1 MCTSRTQSGYIE
13 DLNNV
18 GLMRSGRSDADICM
32 LETWY
37 QDYYR
42 PAGGGLN
49 GLTAESV
56 KALGSPMLSKNFVL
70 HRSRQYRQRPLIAVN
85 ATSPLAPRTDL
96 FLKHDPCAM
105 RE

>member
-1 MCTSRTQSGYIE
+1 MQSCIVADIPPFTMCTSRNAGAGYIE

-49 GLTAESV
+49 GLTAESCEGTWFADAV
-56 KALGSPMLSKNFVL
+56 KNFVL
-70 HRSRQYRQRPLIAVN
+70 HRFFYI
-85 ATSPLAPRTDL
+85 
-96 FLKHDPCAM
+96 
-105 RE
+105 